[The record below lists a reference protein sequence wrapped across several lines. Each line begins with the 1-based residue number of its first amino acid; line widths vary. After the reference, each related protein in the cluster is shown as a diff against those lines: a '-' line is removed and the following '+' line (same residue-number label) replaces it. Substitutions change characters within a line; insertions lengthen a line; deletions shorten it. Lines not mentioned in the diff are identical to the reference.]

1 MKKILALLVLPTVLW
16 SQHADS
22 LKVDLGIRTTSFF
35 MTTQNGLFG
44 PYSGLK
50 DYYAAAQG
58 VELLIHARK
67 KRWFLEAD
75 LFFTTRIITNAFEQ
89 DTLTGKTSRYESGL
103 FSVTNQEQRNIVMP
117 SVVELVH
124 QKSNYR
130 FGIGNFVLDG
140 FFLNMEH
147 GRMIPSTF
155 TGMNYLMRRGAH
167 TFKVAAISHVG
178 ARSTSSFKSVA
189 ASLSQYNPGLDT
201 SGSRHDKSEVQTPGI
216 LYGNYQYSHAIGSW
230 YSAFNIDYS
239 GVVGVFHTV
248 VFDEKLAHNQH
259 LFELQF
265 IRQEKWGNGGNNDP
279 DLAYFQQVRSQYFGV
294 KYSNKV
300 GDVDYFAAASYID
313 GKGKLLFPREWGRE
327 SIVTFQGR
335 ERQEG
340 MGKSLAVVFGAKG
353 KWIQNKVH
361 HSGGVSTGIYV
372 RPAPEDYIY
381 NKYAMPSNQQT
392 NIWWRQSWKGNT
404 HSLLTLLVYK
414 VPLGSQT
421 ISAGETI
428 NKVDMVNFNLI
439 YRYTLPKI

>member
-1 MKKILALLVLPTVLW
+1 MWGKA
-16 SQHADS
+16 ADS
-22 LKVDLGIRTTSFF
+22 LKVNLGVRSTTYF

-44 PYSGLK
+44 PYSELK
-50 DYYAAAQG
+50 DYYASAQG
-58 VELLIHARK
+58 IELLMDVKRK
-67 KRWFLEAD
+67 HWSFETD
-75 LFFTTRIITNAFEQ
+75 LFFTTKLITNAFEE
-89 DTLTGKTSRYESGL
+89 DAITGKTSRYESGL
-103 FSVTNQEQRNIVMP
+103 FSVTNREQSQIFMP
-117 SVVELVH
+117 SIAELVY
-124 QKSNYR
+124 QKQDVR
-130 FGIGNFVLDG
+130 IGIGNFALDG

-155 TGMNYLMRRGAH
+155 TGINYSLKHGENK
-167 TFKVAAISHVG
+167 FKFAAISHVG
-178 ARSTSSFKSVA
+178 ARSTSSFKPVA

-216 LYGNYQYSHAIGSW
+216 MFGQYEYNHAIGQW
-230 YSAFNIDYS
+230 YSAFSIDYS

-265 IRQEKWGNGGNNDP
+265 IRQQRWGNGGNDDP
-279 DLAYFQQVRSQYFGV
+279 YLAYFQQDRSQFYGV

-300 GDVDYFAAASYID
+300 GDVDYYAAASYID

-340 MGKSLAVVFGAKG
+340 MGKTLAVVFGAKG
-353 KWIQNKVH
+353 KWMQKKVRH
-361 HSGGVSTGIYV
+361 TGGVSTGIYA
-372 RPAPEDYIY
+372 RPEPEDYLY

-392 NIWWRQSWKGNT
+392 NIWWGQSWKDNS
-404 HSLLTLLVYK
+404 HALMMMLVYK

-421 ISAGETI
+421 ITAGQTI